1 MNLAKVYSRQTRPEM
16 TFLKQVA
23 AGLSQPSSESMET
36 PSCSDMEEL
45 AMEQSQPRPLTQHP
59 AYEKER
65 AQPSSGPS
73 PTKSGLPPLSPSSSQ
88 SDTCSNEDTPTG
100 SELEE
105 VPLLVNDER
114 PKGKERAETGDL
126 PPIPRASTMTM
137 SGLGAV
143 GHPLGPIVQP
153 HSLLGAKGSQAKQDR
168 LRALTISALTLKAKM
183 EMERKRIL
191 EASRMGIIPDWR
203 AQETPVHVS
212 TRSGTSP
219 AGVSPSS
226 SPRRSIGT
234 NTEQQVT
241 EYPGVGN
248 LDTHVLAMRRER
260 KERSAAT
267 NIQAAFR
274 GYVVRKALRGT
285 GRWPKSGAEH
295 VEDEG
300 AKLNTGTCGRSAG
313 SSEGFVAGEE
323 LSRELGS
330 TTALPTAPPTSLG
343 TGEGEGLQPW
353 EQRGGDVHSLL
364 HIIAK
369 QETRRRR
376 KAAEQASSVH
386 QVGTAGENVGVQV
399 NIVEA
404 NMADTDWSGSRRGGS
419 VQSEDDTAPVQE
431 GSGSVAGH
439 GKPHTSPSIPIK
451 GGALSPGQL
460 RSPTATPAAKQVS
473 LTATPPAQPV
483 SLTATPPA
491 QPVSLTA
498 TPPVQPVSSTTTLP
512 TQPISSTATPL
523 AQPVSSTA
531 TPLAQPVSS
540 TIPPPAQPVS
550 STVPPPAQPVSLT
563 ATPPAQP
570 VSLTATP
577 LVQPDISIYIPSAC
591 VLAMEPDSLAEEGSS
606 TLEAS
611 HMYHVQGRAG
621 VAPTGPLG
629 ENEAEETGRL
639 SPRSLQLK
647 LSAELML
654 LETAQDQMQHLGDV
668 ERARYV
674 ALAQRETLSVAQV
687 LKVGWS
693 GRMEQVAI
701 LMLLA

>member
-1 MNLAKVYSRQTRPEM
+1 MNLANVYSRQTRPEM
-16 TFLKQVA
+16 TFLKRVA
-23 AGLSQPSSESMET
+23 AGLSQPTSESMET

-45 AMEQSQPRPLTQHP
+45 VMEQSRPLTQHP
-59 AYEKER
+59 AYERER
-65 AQPSSGPS
+65 AQPSSEPS
-73 PTKSGLPPLSPSSSQ
+73 PTKRSDLPPLSPSSSQ
-88 SDTCSNEDTPTG
+88 SDTCTNEDTPTG

-114 PKGKERAETGDL
+114 PKGREGAETGDL
-126 PPIPRASTMTM
+126 PPMPRASTMTM
-137 SGLGAV
+137 SGLSAV
-143 GHPLGPIVQP
+143 GHPLGPIAQP

-191 EASRMGIIPDWR
+191 EASRLGIIPDWR
-203 AQETPVHVS
+203 AQETPVHAS

-234 NTEQQVT
+234 NTEQQLT
-241 EYPGVGN
+241 ECPGVGN
-248 LDTHVLAMRRER
+248 LDAHVLAMRRER

-274 GYVVRKALRGT
+274 GYVVRKALRST
-285 GRWPKSGAEH
+285 ERWPKSGAEH

-300 AKLNTGTCGRSAG
+300 AKLNTGACGRSAG
-313 SSEGFVAGEE
+313 LSEGFVASE
-323 LSRELGS
+323 ELGS
-330 TTALPTAPPTSLG
+330 TTTLPTAPPTSLG
-343 TGEGEGLQPW
+343 TGEGEGLHPW
-353 EQRGGDVHSLL
+353 EQRGGDVHSLV

-376 KAAEQASSVH
+376 KAAERASSVH
-386 QVGTAGENVGVQV
+386 QVRAAGENVGVQV
-399 NIVEA
+399 NIMEV
-404 NMADTDWSGSRRGGS
+404 NTTDTDWSGSRRGGR
-419 VQSEDDTAPVQE
+419 VRSEDE

-439 GKPHTSPSIPIK
+439 GKPHTSPSIPVK
-451 GGALSPGQL
+451 GDAVSPGQL
-460 RSPTATPAAKQVS
+460 RSPTATPQ
-473 LTATPPAQPV
+473 AQPV
-483 SLTATPPA
+483 S
-491 QPVSLTA
+491 STA
-498 TPPVQPVSSTTTLP
+498 TPPVQPVSST
-512 TQPISSTATPL
+512 ATPP

-531 TPLAQPVSS
+531 TPPVQPV
-540 TIPPPAQPVS
+540 I
-550 STVPPPAQPVSLT
+550 LT
-563 ATPPAQP
+563 ATPPVQR
-570 VSLTATP
+570 VILTATP
-577 LVQPDISIYIPSAC
+577 LAQPDSVTSTPSTS
-591 VLAMEPDSLAEEGSS
+591 VVSMEPDSLAEEGTS

-611 HMYHVQGRAG
+611 HMYHVQDRAG
-621 VAPTGPLG
+621 MAPTGPPG

-674 ALAQRETLSVAQV
+674 ALAQRETLGVAQV

-693 GRMEQVAI
+693 GMMEQVVV